1 MVTQPVESE
10 DLSREVRAHLVQR
23 IEEHVQELTRPT
35 TTRETQRTYDEE
47 RQRFGGRVHVVEHPP
62 LLVQLAQSVEGTT
75 GPSTSSG
82 AFESKPA
89 ARLDAIATL
98 EWIRA
103 GARQWVRD
111 VVGSKPGS
119 VAWNLQ
125 LLASRAHELSDVEL
139 GGDREDRQARPGLER
154 TIFRWLATAR
164 VTTGWDSPAWA
175 PHAPCMVCSAVG
187 KLRIRLSPM
196 TAVCLECRSV
206 WDASNIGLLGNH
218 VQIMLNAEKHPIET
232 VRAVQADDA
241 K

>member
-1 MVTQPVESE
+1 MTTKPVTHSELTKEDRAQLVE
-10 DLSREVRAHLVQR
+10 R
-23 IEEHVQELTRPT
+23 IGEHVEALTRPT
-35 TTRETQRTYDEE
+35 TTRETQRTWDED

-82 AFESKPA
+82 SFESKPA

-111 VVGSKPGS
+111 VVGERPGS

-125 LLASRAHELSDVEL
+125 LLAARAHVLSDVEL
-139 GGDREDRQARPGLER
+139 AGDPEDRKARPGLER
-154 TIFRWLATAR
+154 TLFRWVATAR

-175 PHAPCMVCSAVG
+175 PHAPCMVCATVG
-187 KLRIRLSPM
+187 RLRIRVAPM

-206 WDASNIGLLGNH
+206 WDASTIGVLGNH
-218 VQIMLNAEKHPIET
+218 VQIMLNAAEHPIET
-232 VRAVQADDA
+232 ADSPA
-241 K
+241 SKS